1 MNPSIADL
9 LANEPDRAKT
19 HRVSQGGWVF
29 DYSHLPLS
37 LDQRQA
43 LANAFDQAGARDRIA
58 ALFSG
63 ECVNPSEQQP
73 ALHTRLRSD
82 EDDEVVA
89 LRQRFLAVAEALYS
103 GRQGLTDIIH
113 IGIGG
118 SDLGPRLVADALEAG
133 DSAVRIHWLSTVDGR
148 RVRRLLNELDP
159 ATTGLV
165 IASKSFSTEETLVQA
180 QYIKTWLGERF
191 VAQAWAAT
199 AKPDKAQAF
208 GVAQDHILAFPSWT
222 GGRFS
227 LWSSVGVS
235 AAALI
240 GPDAFG
246 QMLLGAHE
254 ADQHYRQTSVVGGAG
269 DHGLAVWVALTIEH
283 LRRGLNLSTL
293 GVVAYEPRLA
303 LLGDYCQQ
311 LFMESLGKRV
321 GLDDRPIETPTV
333 PLIYGGRGTDLQHSI
348 FQALHQGLDT
358 HPLLLVGA
366 LRDEAGESSW
376 HHVQMAHLLAQR
388 QAFARGRVEGQ
399 VYQQMPGN
407 RPVAVLLT
415 ESLTARGLG
424 FLLASLEHSVY
435 SLSILWGIN
444 AFDQW
449 GVEEGKRLAGPI
461 RAHLSSE
468 QPNLEALLDWD
479 LNHH

>member
-9 LANEPDRAKT
+9 MASEPDRAKT
-19 HRVSQGGWVF
+19 HRVSQGGWVL

-37 LDQRQA
+37 AARRDA
-43 LANAFDQAGARDRIA
+43 LVEAFTNARAADHIE
-58 ALFSG
+58 ALFAG

-73 ALHTRLRSD
+73 ALHTRLRSN
-82 EDDEVVA
+82 EDAEVA
-89 LRQRFLAVAEALYS
+89 GLTERFLAVAGALYS
-103 GRQGLTDIIH
+103 GRQGLSDVIH

-133 DSAVRIHWLSTVDGR
+133 DSAVRVHWLSTVDGR

-159 ATTGLV
+159 ATTGVV

-180 QYIKTWLGERF
+180 QHIKDWLGERF
-191 VAQAWAAT
+191 VSQAWAAT
-199 AKPDKAQAF
+199 AKPGKAEAF
-208 GVAQDHILAFPSWT
+208 GVAQAHILAFPSWT

-240 GPDAFG
+240 GPQAFRG
-246 QMLLGAHE
+246 LLAGAHE
-254 ADQHYRQTSVVGGAG
+254 ADALYRATPRASDAG
-269 DHGLAVWVALTIEH
+269 QHGLAVWLALAIEH
-283 LRRGLNLSTL
+283 LRRGLDLPTL

-321 GLDDRPIETPTV
+321 GLDDQPVATPTV

-376 HHVQMAHLLAQR
+376 HHVQLAHLLAQR
-388 QAFARGRVEGQ
+388 QAFARGRIDGE
-399 VYQQMPGN
+399 VYQHMPGN
-407 RPVAVLLT
+407 RPVALLLT
-415 ESLTARGLG
+415 EALTAKGLG
-424 FLLASLEHSVY
+424 FLLASLEHCVY
-435 SLSILWGIN
+435 SLSILWGVN

-461 RAHLSSE
+461 RDRLAAENPS
-468 QPNLEALLDWD
+468 LEALLDWD